1 MPFLSLR
8 RRSSQNPQDDKRKLG
23 RRSLRAFRKLPLAR
37 DKAEEEYYYYEAH
50 TSFLVTGVDEWFWTL
65 YCCVDTYFGS
75 EPEYRTYLDG
85 QYGSDPATGGFLW
98 LKFPRWNP
106 REYFLVVLSRRMM
119 QATREWRALIDAF
132 EERMEEYEER
142 TLFDFRDDL
151 RLSRTKELTLA
162 VSTLRRFRDSLSRTV
177 DAWSIFEQ
185 RDIQTFHVTIN
196 DAFRQRC
203 EGHLANV
210 RGNISELQS
219 LQTLIS
225 QKLELFN
232 SMRDGLVNA
241 SALRESAAATR
252 QGEYIGLLTRMT
264 VFYLPLSLST
274 ALFSISMVPSSN
286 ITWVYYIIVCL
297 TTTAITLY
305 VAAYPKL
312 LGIFFHTGDDIMAKE
327 RKIPGST

>member
-1 MPFLSLR
+1 M
-8 RRSSQNPQDDKRKLG
+8 
-23 RRSLRAFRKLPLAR
+23 
-37 DKAEEEYYYYEAH
+37 
-50 TSFLVTGVDEWFWTL
+50 
-65 YCCVDTYFGS
+65 
-75 EPEYRTYLDG
+75 
-85 QYGSDPATGGFLW
+85 
-98 LKFPRWNP
+98 
-106 REYFLVVLSRRMM
+106 
-119 QATREWRALIDAF
+119 
-132 EERMEEYEER
+132 
-142 TLFDFRDDL
+142 
-151 RLSRTKELTLA
+151 
-162 VSTLRRFRDSLSRTV
+162 